1 MADDRCARC
10 GAPLPGDARFCAACG
25 TPVDLGV
32 ADERRVVTVLF
43 VDVASSTELAASLDP
58 ERLREV
64 MAAFYRAVAD
74 QVVGLRGRVES
85 FAGDA
90 VLGVFGLPHAHDDDA
105 LRAVRA
111 ALAIVEGTERLGAS
125 LGLER
130 PLRVRVGVNTGPVA
144 LATGP
149 NDRGIVLGAE
159 VHLAARLQ
167 EAAAPGEVLVS
178 ETTRALTAHAVSY
191 GPRRE
196 VRAKGFPGSVAA
208 WPAAALAPGT
218 SRRTIPLVGRRQEVH
233 LLLDAFE
240 RVAERSR
247 AHLVTLLGEP
257 GIGKSRI
264 VEEFLARLPEGG
276 RVLAGRA
283 DPFDEG
289 APFGALAQMLA
300 CELAVDRAGPEA
312 AARLREAVAARISP
326 GEVEATVGRLGLAL
340 GIGRRPDLDH
350 RTVVGELRAGL
361 VALLRGLAAEGP
373 VVLVLEDA
381 HLAQPEL
388 LELVEGLVRAAR
400 RLPLL
405 VVCVGRWDLLEAR
418 PGWAGGLPD
427 SLTLSVEPLEPDDA
441 ALLALRAGEGIDR
454 GLAERIA
461 HHAGGNPLF
470 IVEITGMLLHEG
482 RTEVEGALPPTVQA
496 VVASRLDHLSPAARD
511 LARRASIFPRGIFDA
526 TDLSLVAEGGEEVLR
541 ELEDEEILV
550 RDAGAPGRWRF
561 RSDVLRTVAYE
572 SLPKRERRR
581 LHVALAEA
589 LAGRGDEGHPRTI
602 AHHLERAARAS
613 LDLDPTDRALADRA
627 VEALVRAGDLARRR
641 IDSRAAVDLYGRALA
656 LAGPE
661 ASWGPREAWILSG
674 IGEARYW
681 LGEFDAAAGALER
694 ALQLGGG
701 DAWVESHASRFLAD
715 VHLTARG
722 DPGRAGPL
730 FERALAAA
738 RRLGEPYTLAR
749 TLLMAAWGPYWTGE
763 LARCRELFEEALVT
777 ARGNPEGDAW
787 AEARALVGLAAVV
800 SLDGDEEE
808 ALARARGA
816 LAIGLAR
823 DDAFTTAV
831 ARERVGNSLRRLL
844 RLDEAL
850 EETTAAQRGFRDLG
864 ARWELASA
872 TGDRG
877 ATLRLAGR
885 LEEAEADLREAL
897 GICRELGERSLV
909 SWTASELALVLLA
922 RGDPDGARRTVH
934 DPAARAGAAE
944 PGAAVSLLRAEAALA
959 LVQGD
964 PGRALARALEAL
976 EISRRQ
982 AQPNPLAAQVVWVAE
997 LFGAEAA
1004 GGEGAV
1010 AEARARLEAA
1020 HWRHAFRE
1028 PGLVA
1033 AMVR

>member
-1 MADDRCARC
+1 MAEDRCARC
-10 GAPLPGDARFCAACG
+10 GAPLPAGARFCASCG
-25 TPVDLGV
+25 TPADVPA
-32 ADERRVVTVLF
+32 ADERRVVTLLF

-111 ALAIVEGTERLGAS
+111 ALAIARGAEPLGMS

-144 LATGP
+144 LAAGP

-178 ETTRALTAHAVSY
+178 ATTQALTAHAVSY
-191 GPRRE
+191 GPPRE
-196 VRAKGFPGSVAA
+196 VRAKGFPGSVPA
-208 WPAAALAPGT
+208 WPAVALAPGT

-240 RVAERSR
+240 RVAGRSR
-247 AHLVTLLGEP
+247 THLVTLLGEP

-264 VEEFLARLPEGG
+264 VEEFLARLPGG
-276 RVLAGRA
+276 VRLLTGRA
-283 DPFDEG
+283 DPFEEA
-289 APFGALAQMLA
+289 APFGAVAHMLA
-300 CELAVDRAGPEA
+300 CELGLDVEGEAVG
-312 AARLREAVAARISP
+312 RLREALAARLP
-326 GEVEATVGRLGLAL
+326 AEEVEATVGRLGLAL
-340 GIGRRPDLDH
+340 GMGRRPDLDH
-350 RTVVGELRAGL
+350 RAVVGELRAGL
-361 VALLRGLAAEGP
+361 SAFLRGLAAEGP

-388 LELVEGLVRAAR
+388 LELVEGLVREAR

-405 VVCVGRWDLLEAR
+405 VVCVARWELLEAR
-418 PGWAGGLPD
+418 PSWAGGLAD
-427 SLTLSVEPLEPDDA
+427 AVTLWVEPLEPDDA
-441 ALLALRAGEGIDR
+441 AELALRAGEGLDR
-454 GLAERIA
+454 GVAERIA
-461 HHAGGNPLF
+461 RHAGGNPLF
-470 IVEITGMLLHEG
+470 IVEVTGMLLHEG

-511 LARRASIFPRGIFDA
+511 LARRASIFPGAAFHVSE
-526 TDLSLVAEGGEEVLR
+526 LSLVAERGEEVLR

-550 RDAGAPGRWRF
+550 RDADRAGTWRF
-561 RSDVLRTVAYE
+561 RSDVLRAVAYE
-572 SLPKRERRR
+572 SLSKRERRR
-581 LHVALAEA
+581 LHLAVAEGLAA
-589 LAGRGDEGHPRTI
+589 EGGTRHPRAI
-602 AHHLERAARAS
+602 AYHLEQAARAS
-613 LDLDPTDRALADRA
+613 LDLDPMDRALADRA
-627 VEALVRAGDLARRR
+627 VDALVGAGDLARRR
-641 IDSRAAVDLYGRALA
+641 IESQAAVDLYGRALA

-661 ASWGPREAWILSG
+661 ASWGRREAWILSG

-681 LGEFDAAAGALER
+681 LGEFEAAQAALQRALE
-694 ALQLGGG
+694 LGG
-701 DAWVESHASRFLAD
+701 DDPWVEAHASRFLAD
-715 VHLTARG
+715 VQLTARG
-722 DPGRAGPL
+722 DPVRAGPL
-730 FERALAAA
+730 FDRALLAA
-738 RRLGEPYTLAR
+738 RRLGEPFTLAR
-749 TLLMAAWGPYWTGE
+749 TLLMAAWAPYWTGE
-763 LARCRELFEEALVT
+763 LARCRELFEEALAT
-777 ARGNPEGDAW
+777 ARANPEGDPW
-787 AEARALVGLAAVV
+787 AEARALVGLAAAV

-808 ALARARGA
+808 ALASAREA

-831 ARERVGNSLRRLL
+831 ARERAGNSLRRLL

-897 GICRELGERSLV
+897 RLCRELGERSLV

-922 RGDPDGARRTVH
+922 RGDPEGARRAVH

-959 LVQGD
+959 LVRGD
-964 PGRALARALEAL
+964 RGWALARAVEAL
-976 EISRRQ
+976 ELSRRQ

-1004 GGEGAV
+1004 GGEEAV

-1028 PGLVA
+1028 PGFVA
-1033 AMVR
+1033 ALVD